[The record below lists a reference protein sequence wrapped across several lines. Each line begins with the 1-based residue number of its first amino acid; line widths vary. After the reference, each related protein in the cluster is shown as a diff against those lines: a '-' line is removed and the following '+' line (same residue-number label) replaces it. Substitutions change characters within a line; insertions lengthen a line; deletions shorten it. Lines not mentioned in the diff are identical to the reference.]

1 MFEKVIE
8 KILLRCEEVE
18 EIITGDL
25 LMMMVAG
32 SAIFKGIVID

>member
-1 MFEKVIE
+1 MFEEVIE

-25 LMMMVAG
+25 LVAG
-32 SAIFKGIVID
+32 SAIFEGIVID